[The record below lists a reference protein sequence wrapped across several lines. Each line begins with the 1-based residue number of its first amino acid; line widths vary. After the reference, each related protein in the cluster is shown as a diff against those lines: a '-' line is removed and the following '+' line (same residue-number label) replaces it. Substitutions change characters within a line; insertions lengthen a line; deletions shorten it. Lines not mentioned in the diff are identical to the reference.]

1 MEAPGQQKYLTIIFI
16 EKLEPK
22 NKILCPNITKLAAVF
37 FFNNARKLKEKDNI
51 LFHSQITIVTQ

>member
-1 MEAPGQQKYLTIIFI
+1 MEAPGQQKYLMIIFI

-37 FFNNARKLKEKDNI
+37 FF
-51 LFHSQITIVTQ
+51 